1 MDDEATAVAEDAPD
15 AQQDAPQDAPDAQQQ
30 TAPSKRKTPVD
41 DDEAPEVIARCLGA
55 GGEFDLGDRARKK
68 RFSAVDLQS
77 ERAEA
82 DDGVERVLC
91 GYELASGVLLCSS
104 GSVVGFRGGAVVNA
118 ANEGCQGGGGVDGA
132 ITAAGGDAL
141 ADARAAL
148 PAIDAD
154 GFRRCATGDAVVTAG
169 GDLAADHCIHAVGPN
184 YGWLERGDGEDE
196 EAALARG
203 DALLAG
209 AYAASMARAAEVGAT
224 TVAFSLLSAGIF
236 RGARSL
242 AAVLAIAVAAVARG
256 AYPGL
261 ERVHLV
267 AFTPRE
273 QKTLAQAA
281 QRHFLS

>member
-1 MDDEATAVAEDAPD
+1 MDDEATASAE
-15 AQQDAPQDAPDAQQQ
+15 DAPDAQQQ
-30 TAPSKRKTPVD
+30 TAPQTSAGKRKTPVE
-41 DDEAPEVIARCLGA
+41 DEAPEVIARCLGA
-55 GGEFDLGDRARKK
+55 GGEFDLGDGRARKRK

-196 EAALARG
+196 EATLARG

>member
-15 AQQDAPQDAPDAQQQ
+15 AQ
-30 TAPSKRKTPVD
+30 TAPHTSAGKRKTPGD

-55 GGEFDLGDRARKK
+55 GGEFDLGDGRARKRK

-77 ERAEA
+77 QQAEA

-154 GFRRCATGDAVVTAG
+154 GVRRCATGDAVVTAG

-184 YGWLERGDGEDE
+184 YGWLERGDGDDE

-273 QKTLAQAA
+273 QKTLAHAA

>member
-1 MDDEATAVAEDAPD
+1 MDDEATASAE
-15 AQQDAPQDAPDAQQQ
+15 DAPDAQQQ
-30 TAPSKRKTPVD
+30 TAPQTSAGKRKTPGD

-55 GGEFDLGDRARKK
+55 GGEFDLGDGRARKK

-77 ERAEA
+77 QRAEA

>member
-15 AQQDAPQDAPDAQQQ
+15 AQ
-30 TAPSKRKTPVD
+30 TAPHTSAGKRKTPGD

-55 GGEFDLGDRARKK
+55 GGEFDLGDGRARKRK

-148 PAIDAD
+148 PGIDAD
-154 GFRRCATGDAVVTAG
+154 GVRRCATGDAVVTAG